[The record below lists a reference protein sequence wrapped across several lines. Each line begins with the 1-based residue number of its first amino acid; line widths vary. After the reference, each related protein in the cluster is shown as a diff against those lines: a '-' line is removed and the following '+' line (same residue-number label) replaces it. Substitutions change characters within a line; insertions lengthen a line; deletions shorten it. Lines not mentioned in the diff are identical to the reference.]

1 MISVNIATHEKRKEL
16 LPQVVGCLRNQ
27 SVEPDVIR
35 VYYNDYEPLG
45 LHGVEEFTGEDLTDR
60 AKFKWV
66 DNDEIYLSCD
76 DDLYYPN
83 NYIKRTLKAIQKYP
97 NMIVTYH
104 GRLLAGKGRDYY
116 RGHKNY
122 TFMSTVNKDASI
134 DVPGTGVMAFDT
146 RYFKPDI
153 LQYDEDCMVDC
164 LIGLEAAKSQTQVV
178 CLAHD
183 RDWIRAANVDESIYN
198 SHVGMAHRQ
207 QEICDR
213 IFDIKHK

>member
-16 LPQVVGCLRNQ
+16 LPKVMNCFYNQ
-27 SVEPDVIR
+27 TVKPDLIR
-35 VYYNDYEPLG
+35 IHYNDYMPLG
-45 LHGVEEFTGEDLTDR
+45 FDWSIEEVGEDLTDR

-66 DNDEIYLSCD
+66 QDDEIYFTAD
-76 DDLYYPN
+76 DDMYYPED
-83 NYIKRTLKAIQKYP
+83 YIERTLQGLRKYP

-104 GRLLAGKGRDYY
+104 GRFLAGKGRDYY

-122 TFMSTVNKDASI
+122 TFMSTVNEDVGI

-153 LQYDEDCMVDC
+153 LQYDEDCMVDV
-164 LIGLEAAKSQTQVV
+164 LIGLEAAKKKTQVV
-178 CLAHD
+178 CLAHE
-183 RDWIRAANVDESIYN
+183 RDWIRAANVDESIYDN
-198 SHVGMAHRQ
+198 YVGNAHRQ
-207 QEICDR
+207 QELCDR